1 MASLKDILRQNV
13 EEFKVKEQ
21 EERGRA
27 YRNRIEKIKELLD
40 NIELD
45 MIKASQEGKTEI
57 EVVLVD
63 DGVRENHVEDIKK
76 YFSEKGF
83 KVKHRTQT
91 FFNYGFVGVFE
102 LHTTFKHTL
111 IISWKE

>member
-1 MASLKDILRQNV
+1 MDLKNILKQNV
-13 EEFKVKEQ
+13 EEARKREQ
-21 EERGRA
+21 EERERA
-27 YRNRIEKIKELLD
+27 YRNRIEKIKEILD

-45 MIKASQEGKTEI
+45 MVKASQEGKTEI
-57 EVVLVD
+57 EFIQVD
-63 DGVRENHVEDIKK
+63 NGIEQNHVEDIKR
-76 YFSEKGF
+76 YFEERGF
-83 KVKHRTQT
+83 KVRHRTQT